1 MKQVKFSHFLRT
13 VLTAGLISGSLTVQA
28 QAVSVADAEALLLTN
43 KCAKCH
49 SVDKKKD
56 GPAFKV
62 TAAKY
67 KGKAEGEAKLFTH
80 LTTAPTIEIDGV
92 KEEHQKIKAKDD
104 AAVKNL
110 IKYILSR

>member
-1 MKQVKFSHFLRT
+1 MNQVKSSYFLRALL
-13 VLTAGLISGSLTVQA
+13 VVGLSSASWAAQA
-28 QAVSVADAEALLLTN
+28 QAVDVAAAEALILTN

-56 GPAFKV
+56 GPAYKA
-62 TAAKY
+62 TAAKL
-67 KGKAEGEAKLFTH
+67 KGKADAEAKLFTH
-80 LTTAPTIEIDGV
+80 LTTAPTIEIDGI

>member
-1 MKQVKFSHFLRT
+1 MNHFKCSHFFY
-13 VLTAGLISGSLTVQA
+13 VILTFGLTSASLATQA
-28 QAVSVADAEALLLTN
+28 QAVDVASAEALLLSN

-56 GPAFKV
+56 GPAFKT

-67 KGKAEGEAKLFTH
+67 KGKADGEAKVFTH
-80 LTTAPTIEIDGV
+80 LSTAPMIEIDGV

-104 AAVKNL
+104 ATIKNL
-110 IKYILSR
+110 VKYILSR

>member
-1 MKQVKFSHFLRT
+1 MNAVKFSRLLRAFLAIG
-13 VLTAGLISGSLTVQA
+13 LTTGAMAVQA
-28 QAVSVADAEALLLTN
+28 QAVDEAAAEDLLKTN
-43 KCAKCH
+43 KCGKCH
-49 SVDKKKD
+49 SLDKQKD
-56 GPAFKV
+56 GPSFKK

-67 KGKAEGEAKLFTH
+67 KGKTDGETKLFTH

-110 IKYILSR
+110 VKYILSR

>member
-1 MKQVKFSHFLRT
+1 VRQVPF
-13 VLTAGLISGSLTVQA
+13 
-28 QAVSVADAEALLLTN
+28 
-43 KCAKCH
+43 
-49 SVDKKKD
+49 VDKKKD

-67 KGKAEGEAKLFTH
+67 KGKADGEVKLFTH

-92 KEEHQKIKAKDD
+92 KEEHLKIKAKDD
-104 AAVKNL
+104 TAVKNL

>member
-1 MKQVKFSHFLRT
+1 MIPVKFSNFLRALLA
-13 VLTAGLISGSLTVQA
+13 VGLTSGAMAVQA
-28 QAVSVADAEALLLTN
+28 QAVDEVAAEALITAN
-43 KCAKCH
+43 KCTKCH

-56 GPAFKV
+56 GPAYKV

-67 KGKAEGEAKLFTH
+67 KGKADGEAKLFTH
-80 LTTAPTIEIDGV
+80 LTTSPTIEIDGV

-110 IKYILSR
+110 VKYILSR

>member
-1 MKQVKFSHFLRT
+1 MIHLKFPSLLRALL
-13 VLTAGLISGSLTVQA
+13 VFGLSSGAMAVQA
-28 QAVSVADAEALLLTN
+28 QAMDEAAAEALITAN
-43 KCAKCH
+43 KCTKCH

-56 GPAFKV
+56 GPAYKV

-67 KGKAEGEAKLFTH
+67 KGKADGEAKLFTH
-80 LTTAPTIEIDGV
+80 LTTSPTIEIDGI

-110 IKYILSR
+110 AKYILSR

>member
-1 MKQVKFSHFLRT
+1 MKQVKFSHFLRV
-13 VLTAGLISGSLTVQA
+13 VLAAGLISSSLTVQA
-28 QAVSVADAEALLLTN
+28 QAMDLADAEALVLTN

-56 GPAFKV
+56 GPAFKA

-67 KGKAEGEAKLFTH
+67 KGKADGEAKLFTH

-104 AAVKNL
+104 AAIKNL

>member
-1 MKQVKFSHFLRT
+1 MNQVKFSHFFRV
-13 VLTAGLISGSLTVQA
+13 VLAVGLTSGCLAVQA
-28 QAVSVADAEALLLTN
+28 QAVDLAAAEALLLTN

-56 GPAFKV
+56 GPAYKA
-62 TAAKY
+62 TATKY
-67 KGKAEGEAKLFTH
+67 KGKADAEAKLFAH
-80 LTTAPTIEIDGV
+80 LTTAPTIEIDGI

>member
-1 MKQVKFSHFLRT
+1 MS
-13 VLTAGLISGSLTVQA
+13 LIKASYLMSAMLAVTMTSATMTVQA
-28 QAVSVADAEALLLTN
+28 QAVDVAAAEALLLTN

-56 GPAFKV
+56 GPAYKV
-62 TAAKY
+62 TATKY
-67 KGKAEGEAKLFTH
+67 KGKADGEAKLFTH

-104 AAVKNL
+104 EAVKNL
-110 IKYILSR
+110 AKYILSR

>member
-1 MKQVKFSHFLRT
+1 MNQVKFSRFFRV
-13 VLTAGLISGSLTVQA
+13 VLTVGLTSACLAAQA
-28 QAVSVADAEALLLTN
+28 QAVDVAAAEALVLTN

-56 GPAFKV
+56 GPAYKV
-62 TAAKY
+62 TATKY
-67 KGKAEGEAKLFTH
+67 KGKADAEAKLFTH
-80 LTTAPTIEIDGV
+80 LTTAPTIEIDGI

-110 IKYILSR
+110 VKYILSR

>member
-1 MKQVKFSHFLRT
+1 MTSIKFSPLLRGILTLALTSGAMAVHAQT
-13 VLTAGLISGSLTVQA
+13 VDVTA
-28 QAVSVADAEALLLTN
+28 AEELLLAN

-49 SVDKKKD
+49 SVDKQKD
-56 GPAFKV
+56 GPSFKK

-67 KGKAEGEAKLFTH
+67 KGKADGEAKLFTH

-104 AAVKNL
+104 AAIKNL
-110 IKYILSR
+110 TKYVLSR

>member
-1 MKQVKFSHFLRT
+1 MNHAKISHFFHALLA
-13 VLTAGLISGSLTVQA
+13 VGLIGGHLTAQA
-28 QAVSVADAEALLLTN
+28 QALDVAAAEALLLSN

-62 TAAKY
+62 TATKY
-67 KGKAEGEAKLFTH
+67 KGKADAEARLFTH
-80 LTTAPTIEIDGV
+80 LTTAPTVEIDGV

-110 IKYILSR
+110 TKYILSR

>member
-1 MKQVKFSHFLRT
+1 
-13 VLTAGLISGSLTVQA
+13 
-28 QAVSVADAEALLLTN
+28 LTN

-67 KGKAEGEAKLFTH
+67 KGKADGEAMRVTKPGGKIVFVDYHKPRTLSPFRYLMVPI
-80 LTTAPTIEIDGV
+80 LTTLEPFAMDLWNGQIADWLPSDCQHLRIDKQTYFGGLY
-92 KEEHQKIKAKDD
+92 QKVVIT
-104 AAVKNL
+104 
-110 IKYILSR
+110 R

>member
-1 MKQVKFSHFLRT
+1 MNQVKFSYFLRALLA
-13 VLTAGLISGSLTVQA
+13 VGLTSGSFALQA
-28 QAVSVADAEALLLTN
+28 QAVDVAAAEALLLTN

-56 GPAFKV
+56 GPAYKA
-62 TAAKY
+62 TAAKL
-67 KGKAEGEAKLFTH
+67 KGKANAEAELFTH

-92 KEEHQKIKAKDD
+92 KEEHQKVKAMDD

>member
-1 MKQVKFSHFLRT
+1 MNQVKFSHLLRV
-13 VLTAGLISGSLTVQA
+13 VLVAGFTSATFAVQA
-28 QAVSVADAEALLLTN
+28 QAVDVAAAEALLLTN

-56 GPAFKV
+56 GPAYKV

-67 KGKAEGEAKLFTH
+67 KGKADGEAKLFTH

-92 KEEHQKIKAKDD
+92 KEQHQKIKAPDD

>member
-1 MKQVKFSHFLRT
+1 MNHVKFSHFLRALLT
-13 VLTAGLISGSLTVQA
+13 VGLISGALAAQA
-28 QAVSVADAEALLLTN
+28 QTVDVAAADALLLSN

-56 GPAFKV
+56 GPSFKV
-62 TAAKY
+62 TATKY
-67 KGKAEGEAKLFTH
+67 KGKADAEAKLFTH
-80 LTTAPTIEIDGV
+80 LTTAPTVEIDGI

>member
-1 MKQVKFSHFLRT
+1 MNQVKSSYFLRALL
-13 VLTAGLISGSLTVQA
+13 VVGLAGVSWAVQA
-28 QAVSVADAEALLLTN
+28 QAVDVASAEALVLTN

-56 GPAFKV
+56 GPAYKA
-62 TAAKY
+62 TATKY
-67 KGKAEGEAKLFTH
+67 KGKADAEAKLFTH
-80 LTTAPTIEIDGV
+80 LTTAPTIEIDGI

>member
-1 MKQVKFSHFLRT
+1 MNHVKFSHFLRALLA
-13 VLTAGLISGSLTVQA
+13 VGLTSGALAAQA
-28 QAVSVADAEALLLTN
+28 QAVDVAAADALLLSN

-56 GPAFKV
+56 GPAYKV
-62 TAAKY
+62 TATKY
-67 KGKAEGEAKLFTH
+67 KGKADAEAKLFTH

-104 AAVKNL
+104 AEVKNL
-110 IKYILSR
+110 VKYILSR

>member
-1 MKQVKFSHFLRT
+1 MKYVKFSHFLR
-13 VLTAGLISGSLTVQA
+13 VVSAAGLISASLTVQA
-28 QAVSVADAEALLLTN
+28 QAVNVADAETLLLTN

-67 KGKAEGEAKLFTH
+67 KGKADGEAKLFTH

-92 KEEHQKIKAKDD
+92 KEEHLKIKAKDD
-104 AAVKNL
+104 TAVKNL

>member
-1 MKQVKFSHFLRT
+1 MNHAKLSHFLRALLAIGFT
-13 VLTAGLISGSLTVQA
+13 SSALAAQA
-28 QAVSVADAEALLLTN
+28 QAVDVVAADALLLSN

-56 GPAFKV
+56 GPAYKA
-62 TAAKY
+62 TATKY
-67 KGKAEGEAKLFTH
+67 KGKADAEAKLFTH

-110 IKYILSR
+110 VKYILSR

>member
-1 MKQVKFSHFLRT
+1 MNQVKFSHLLRV
-13 VLTAGLISGSLTVQA
+13 VLFAGFTSATFAVQA
-28 QAVSVADAEALLLTN
+28 QAVDVAEAEALLLTN

-56 GPAFKV
+56 GPAYKV
-62 TAAKY
+62 TATKY
-67 KGKAEGEAKLFTH
+67 KGKADGEAKLFTH
-80 LTTAPTIEIDGV
+80 LTTAPTVEIDGV

>member
-1 MKQVKFSHFLRT
+1 MNQVKFSPFFRV
-13 VLTAGLISGSLTVQA
+13 VLAVGLTTGSLAVQA
-28 QAVSVADAEALLLTN
+28 QTVDVAAAEALLLSN

-67 KGKAEGEAKLFTH
+67 KGKADGEAKLFTH
-80 LTTAPTIEIDGV
+80 LTTAPTIEIDGI
-92 KEEHQKIKAKDD
+92 KEEHSKIKAKDD

-110 IKYILSR
+110 VNYILSR

>member
-1 MKQVKFSHFLRT
+1 